1 MIHQKLELKF
11 QQLFVLLMNKELLK
25 SMNLLE
31 EIVQADKNSENKNE
45 LMQQKETYKYML
57 KYYAQGIS
65 DPQRE
70 DIYDKIFRSL
80 LDLMDKVRES
90 IYSQNL
96 TLKIYAWKRRMEKYS
111 HTIIKEINKFDK
123 NSKNENYPEEQII
136 KDLKNIFTTLWFTD
150 KYTDEQVKTVKSF
163 FKNEEYFWYEKSLI
177 INGITLSLFR
187 CFDAAKINLLF
198 DIFAIQENQIWQ
210 RALVGLLIGLYLYE
224 KRLQFYPELKTRLK
238 VFDQIPDSESK
249 IESVLLQ
256 LIKSKETEDIVKK
269 FHKEILPEVIKLQ
282 PKINEKLDLD
292 EIFGDNLIDDE
303 NPEWEKIFGETPD
316 GFIDK
321 MQEFSM
327 MQIEGSDVLMSAFS
341 KLKDFDFFNDIGN
354 WFIPFYKENP
364 TIINI
369 FKNSVEND
377 IKEFNTEVF
386 IERLEKSLY
395 MCNSDKFSFCL
406 NLERMQT
413 EQKNMILNLF
423 NMELDGINEIKED
436 EKLTNPASESEQ
448 IITQYIQDIYRFFK
462 LNPNKKEFQDIF
474 SLPLDIYNKSFFND
488 IVTEIETIRNL
499 AELYFSK
506 SFYDEAIGTYE
517 LLISKGESDSEL
529 YEKTAYSYQLKL
541 DYKKALS
548 YYHKAE
554 FFDVNTKWIN
564 KKIAFCHL
572 KLTEYEKALEYYKKA
587 EKVDEE
593 DLHTQTNIGH
603 CYLHLEK
610 YEEALKHYF
619 KVEFYAPSNIKIMRP
634 IAWCSFIVGKFKQS
648 IKYYKKLFEKEASKY
663 DFMNIGHVYWCENNK
678 EMAIKYYEKSI
689 IKFKEFKNFR
699 KDFYEDAQ
707 YLYKQNISKFD
718 IKLLLDYLNMTYKN
732 I

>member
-1 MIHQKLELKF
+1 MIQKQLKTKF
-11 QQLFVLLMNKELLK
+11 QQLFILLMNKDLLS

-31 EIVQADKNSENKNE
+31 EIIQVDKNSEHKNE
-45 LMQQKETYKYML
+45 LMQQKETYKFML

-70 DIYDKIFRSL
+70 DIYNKIFRSL

-96 TLKIYAWKRRMEKYS
+96 TLKIYAWKRRMNKYS
-111 HTIIKEINKFDK
+111 HTIINEISKFDK
-123 NSKNENYPEEQII
+123 NCRKDDYSDEQIV

-150 KYTDEQVKTVKSF
+150 KYTEEHVSKIKSF
-163 FKNEEYFWYEKSLI
+163 FKNEEYFWYEKSLV
-177 INGITLSLFR
+177 INGITLSLLR

-210 RALVGLLIGLYLYE
+210 RALVGLIIGLYLYE
-224 KRLQFYPELKTRLK
+224 ERLQFYPELKTRLK
-238 VFDQIPDSESK
+238 IFDQIPDSELK
-249 IESVLLQ
+249 IEAVLLQ

-269 FHKEILPEVIKLQ
+269 FHKEILPEVMKLQ
-282 PKINEKLDLD
+282 PKLNDKLDLD
-292 EIFGDNLIDDE
+292 EIIGDNLIDDE

-341 KLKDFDFFNDIGN
+341 KLKNFEFFNDIGN

-369 FKNSVEND
+369 FENEVKKD
-377 IKEFNTEVF
+377 LKEFNTEVF

-406 NLERMQT
+406 NLEKMPN

-462 LNPNKKEFQDIF
+462 LNPNKNEFQDIF
-474 SLPLDIYNKSFFND
+474 SLPLDIYNKSFFKN
-488 IVTEIETIRNL
+488 IVTETETVRNL

-506 SFYDEAIGTYE
+506 SYYDEAIETYE

-529 YEKTAYSYQLKL
+529 YEKTAYSFQRKL

-587 EKVDEE
+587 EKKDVE

-603 CYLHLEK
+603 CYLHLENF
-610 YEEALKHYF
+610 EEALKHYF

-648 IKYYKKLFEKEASKY
+648 IKYYKKLFEKESSKY
-663 DFMNIGHVYWCENNK
+663 DFMNIGHVFWCEENK
-678 EMAIKYYEKSI
+678 EEAIKYYKKSI
-689 IKFKEFKNFR
+689 KKFKNFNEFR
-699 KDFYEDAQ
+699 KDFYEDAK
-707 YLYKQNISKFD
+707 YLHKQNISKFD
-718 IKLLLDYLNMTYKN
+718 IKLMLDYLHMT
-732 I
+732 